1 MVFRWLTAALSTALL
16 AGNSCGSGNRA
27 VQVEP
32 RLSPEH
38 LAGSRLPPSVLIT
51 SGSQDGTPDFLRLDS
66 ESDRATFRRW
76 FCFLA
81 EVQYFNSPNKRPLE
95 LVDCSS
101 LLRYCY
107 REALRLHDTRWS
119 EEARLPLVPA
129 FGSVR
134 KYNYPRRGMNGNLFR
149 TRAGPLM
156 PSDLSNGGFSQF
168 ANAEALMRFNTFPV
182 SRSLRAA
189 EPGDLLFFKRR
200 LGEGRSSYH
209 SMIFLGPSQIRP
221 SATQF
226 VVYDTGPDGA
236 RSGEIRLLA
245 VQDLLDFP
253 DPAWRPFSTNQQFLG
268 VFRWNVLHDA
278 T

>member
-1 MVFRWLTAALSTALL
+1 MAFRWLTAVLSTALL

-32 RLSPEH
+32 RPSPEH
-38 LAGSRLPPSVLIT
+38 LAASRLPPSVLIT
-51 SGSQDGTPDFLRLDS
+51 SGSQDGMPDFLRLDS

-76 FCFLA
+76 FRFLA

-119 EEARLPLVPA
+119 AEARLPLVPA

-134 KYNYPRRGMNGNLFR
+134 KYNYPCPGMNGNLFR
-149 TRAGPLM
+149 THAGPFL
-156 PSDLSNGGFSQF
+156 PSDLRNGGFSQF
-168 ANAEALMRFNTFPV
+168 ADAETLMRFNTFPV

-189 EPGDLLFFKRR
+189 EPGDLFFFKRR

-221 SATQF
+221 SSAQY

-253 DPAWRPFSTNQQFLG
+253 DPAWRPYSSNQQFLG